1 MKILADLGLQ
11 RETIKQV
18 SWKAFI
24 FFQKSSDL
32 FQFGK
37 IGKRILVFDEL
48 QILAGFESCS
58 WQYCFRLA
66 LKQNYKTGYITQA
79 GHGFKLLIR
88 SVRSGIWGGG
98 VWQPQHCDEVVSRSY
113 LPSSRRLCSS
123 AVNLGAEWVCMDG
136 CCLSETCW
144 CGMLPALAGWQ
155 RVISLRVE
163 VSLLPAL
170 VLPWRWVVSAVPRSG
185 SFLCLVQNSAVTLDT
200 S

>member
-98 VWQPQHCDEVVSRSY
+98 GSGSPSTVMRLCPAVIYPPAGGCAALLSIWVQNEYVWMGAVSRK
-113 LPSSRRLCSS
+113 S
-123 AVNLGAEWVCMDG
+123 AGVGCFLHLQVGSALFPCALKSL
-136 CCLSETCW
+136 CCL
-144 CGMLPALAGWQ
+144 L
-155 RVISLRVE
+155 
-163 VSLLPAL
+163 
-170 VLPWRWVVSAVPRSG
+170 
-185 SFLCLVQNSAVTLDT
+185 
-200 S
+200 

>member
-98 VWQPQHCDEVVSRSY
+98 GLAAPALWWGCVPQLFTLRQEAVQLCCQFGCRMSMYGWVLSLGNVLVWDASCTCRLAARYFPARWSLSAACFSLAMKVSSFCSSTFGQFSLSRSK
-113 LPSSRRLCSS
+113 
-123 AVNLGAEWVCMDG
+123 
-136 CCLSETCW
+136 
-144 CGMLPALAGWQ
+144 
-155 RVISLRVE
+155 
-163 VSLLPAL
+163 
-170 VLPWRWVVSAVPRSG
+170 
-185 SFLCLVQNSAVTLDT
+185 
-200 S
+200 